1 MFFLS
6 TIDYKKYKMFDKI
19 GYAVTILLLLA
30 VLIPG
35 VGLESGGAT
44 RWIVIGSFNF
54 QPSEIAKIALVIFFA
69 SYLTDNREKLE
80 ERWEG
85 FLRPLVLYL
94 MPIIAILFLV
104 QSHLSASVLI
114 IAVISIMMIMAGC
127 KLRYFFTYGSAGL
140 AGAVGIMYFM
150 ATVLGKGG
158 FRLGRIVSF
167 LDPWADASGTGYQV
181 VQGLYAIGSRADFL
195 ESGLGNSTQKYLY
208 IPEPQNDFIFSIIA
222 EELGFIR
229 MYCSYSTFRN
239 FCLERNCNCD
249 EGTRY
254 VWEFSCSRNY
264 SYNWTSSYD

>member
-1 MFFLS
+1 MFGLS
-6 TIDYKKYKMFDKI
+6 
-19 GYAVTILLLLA
+19 
-30 VLIPG
+30 
-35 VGLESGGAT
+35 SGGAT
-44 RWIVIGSFNF
+44 RWIKIGVINF
-54 QPSEIAKIALVIFFA
+54 QPSEIAKMVLVIFFA

-85 FLRPLVLYL
+85 FFRPLVLYL
-94 MPIIAILFLV
+94 LPIIAILFFV

-127 KLRYFFTYGSAGL
+127 KMRYFLTYGSMGV

-150 ATVLGKGG
+150 AEVLKKGA
-158 FRLGRIVSF
+158 FRFGRIASF
-167 LDPWADASGTGYQV
+167 LDPWADATGTGYQV

-195 ESGLGNSTQKYLY
+195 ENGLGNSTQKYLY

-229 MYCSYSTFRN
+229 MYHSYCTFCS

-254 VWEFSCSRNY
+254 VW
-264 SYNWTSSYD
+264 